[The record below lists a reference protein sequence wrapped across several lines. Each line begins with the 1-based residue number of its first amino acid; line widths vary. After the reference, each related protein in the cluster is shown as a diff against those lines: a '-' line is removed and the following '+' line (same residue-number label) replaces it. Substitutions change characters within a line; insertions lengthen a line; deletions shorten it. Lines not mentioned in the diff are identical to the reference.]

1 VRAKSRV
8 FGLNI
13 SYRYVKIVRTTKK
26 GLVLVMEFAYL
37 TISAITAGVIGAA
50 NRATGLNYFY
60 TTIASALWPAWW
72 LRYTFTE
79 EA

>member
-1 VRAKSRV
+1 
-8 FGLNI
+8 
-13 SYRYVKIVRTTKK
+13 
-26 GLVLVMEFAYL
+26 MEFAYL

-60 TTIASALWPAWW
+60 TTIAGALWPVWW